1 MKMADQKGKYSMQHS
16 VTKNQID
23 QSTTTVSRTSPRFD
37 QQTNEEIDVYVLDPT
52 LELKNLQ

>member
-1 MKMADQKGKYSMQHS
+1 MGDQKGKYSMQHS
-16 VTKNQID
+16 VTKAQVD

-37 QQTNEEIDVYVLDPT
+37 QQTNDEIDVYVLDPS

>member
-1 MKMADQKGKYSMQHS
+1 MGGDQKAKYSMQHS
-16 VTKNQID
+16 VTKVQID

-37 QQTNEEIDVYVLDPT
+37 QQTNDEIDVYVLDPS

>member
-1 MKMADQKGKYSMQHS
+1 MGDPKGKYSMQHS
-16 VTKNQID
+16 VTKVQID

-37 QQTNEEIDVYVLDPT
+37 QQTNDEIDVYVLDPS